1 MDVITSFP
9 AYFFDYLHTVVAM
22 PNIIYAGVIALLFG
36 IMTARTPGVIF
47 SPVIAAIVYIAALA
61 VIPPLL
67 AHTGIVAPA
76 FDKALLEKGI
86 ALYVIFL
93 VADTVVFGIKKAVMA
108 IFGL

>member
-9 AYFFDYLHTVVAM
+9 TYFMDYVHTVMAM
-22 PNIIYAGVIALLFG
+22 PNCIYAGVIALFFG
-36 IMTARTPGVIF
+36 IVTARAPGVVF
-47 SPVIAAIVYIAALA
+47 VPVVAAVVYIAALA

-67 AHTGIVAPA
+67 AHADIVAPV

-93 VADTVVFGIKKAVMA
+93 VADTVVFAIKKAIMA